1 MPLPGYDLTLLLT
14 HRHLERY
21 SREGLVDF
29 ICQVGRGVGRG
40 VAVQAERVC
49 AEKMNTTSCWRA
61 CRAEQVQFF
70 KLFA

>member
-29 ICQVGRGVGRG
+29 ICQVGRGGGAGWGSAGRVGVCGIDEHRRLLAG
-40 VAVQAERVC
+40 V
-49 AEKMNTTSCWRA
+49 
-61 CRAEQVQFF
+61 
-70 KLFA
+70 